1 MGCTLKVRALQDK
14 RSWFPFLYS
23 CFRAIHRSY
32 QGWLCKDRKYILN
45 LEICQSCV
53 VQKVTVP
60 QKRHFYKHCR
70 ATKSN
75 IPAQNTQNCLA
86 WLFQCSDPMR
96 FIKQL
101 CCPSSCLPTRL
112 LVPQVIK
119 LAIDEYSA
127 SVEASSTVERTA
139 KHYWYT
145 DQQFL
150 NCFASF
156 LSSTSLK

>member
-1 MGCTLKVRALQDK
+1 MRTYRKLQSHK
-14 RSWFPFLYS
+14 NGISTSIAER
-23 CFRAIHRSY
+23 
-32 QGWLCKDRKYILN
+32 
-45 LEICQSCV
+45 
-53 VQKVTVP
+53 QKVTY
-60 QKRHFYKHCR
+60 QLKIR
-70 ATKSN
+70 TKQL
-75 IPAQNTQNCLA
+75 IA
-86 WLFQCSDPMR
+86 WLFQCSDPMW